1 MISAVGSL
9 QVCGEQEAG
18 CQSLIHAMRTVYED
32 HLSVTV
38 LMMVVSTEFSSINRN
53 AFLHSIRIMCPP
65 LPIVAIV
72 IMLILDYLL
81 LVGVEF
87 NQWK

>member
-1 MISAVGSL
+1 MHTI
-9 QVCGEQEAG
+9 
-18 CQSLIHAMRTVYED
+18 YED

-38 LMMVVSTEFSSINRN
+38 LLMDVSTEFSSISTNI
-53 AFLHSIRIMCPP
+53 FLHSITIICPP

-72 IMLILDYLL
+72 IMLILDYFL

>member
-1 MISAVGSL
+1 MHTI
-9 QVCGEQEAG
+9 
-18 CQSLIHAMRTVYED
+18 YED

-38 LMMVVSTEFSSINRN
+38 LLMDVYTEFSSISTNT
-53 AFLHSIRIMCPP
+53 FLHSITIICPP

>member
-1 MISAVGSL
+1 MHTI
-9 QVCGEQEAG
+9 
-18 CQSLIHAMRTVYED
+18 YED

-38 LMMVVSTEFSSINRN
+38 LLMDVSTEFSSISTNT
-53 AFLHSIRIMCPP
+53 FLHSIKIICPP

-72 IMLILDYLL
+72 IMLILDYFL

>member
-1 MISAVGSL
+1 MHTI
-9 QVCGEQEAG
+9 
-18 CQSLIHAMRTVYED
+18 YED

-38 LMMVVSTEFSSINRN
+38 LLMDVSTEFSSINTN
-53 AFLHSIRIMCPP
+53 TFLRSITIICPP

-72 IMLILDYLL
+72 IMLILDYFL
-81 LVGVEF
+81 LVGVEL